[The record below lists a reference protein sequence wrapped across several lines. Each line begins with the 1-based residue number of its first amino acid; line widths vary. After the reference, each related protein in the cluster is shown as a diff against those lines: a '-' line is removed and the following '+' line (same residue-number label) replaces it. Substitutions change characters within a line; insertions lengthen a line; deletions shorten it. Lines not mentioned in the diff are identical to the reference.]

1 MELKTCYDM
10 RLELQLKTRI
20 NGSLPVI
27 GLSLRKDGSHPLQ
40 SVLTELSDKG
50 DDMALLK

>member
-1 MELKTCYDM
+1 M
-10 RLELQLKTRI
+10 QLKTRI
-20 NGSLPVI
+20 NGSLSVI
-27 GLSLRKDGSHPLQ
+27 GLSLRKDGSHPFQ